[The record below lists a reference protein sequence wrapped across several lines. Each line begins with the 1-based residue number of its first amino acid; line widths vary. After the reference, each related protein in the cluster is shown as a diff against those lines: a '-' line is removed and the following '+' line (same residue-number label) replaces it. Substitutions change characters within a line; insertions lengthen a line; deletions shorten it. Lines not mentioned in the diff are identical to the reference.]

1 MNNKII
7 FNISKIARNSLQ
19 LDLINAML
27 ELSLESKQDIKRYE
41 ELIFVSLFNLEQI
54 ERYEKFMNLSLESEW
69 SLEDRR
75 NRIIYTLLSKSI
87 FSVENLKEQALIFT
101 TGKIEVIEDFA
112 NYLFIIRFTS
122 IVGKAPNIE
131 NFRQFIELNKP
142 AHLGY
147 KIEFRYNTHG
157 ELNKYNLTHQQLA
170 QYTHQQIYDT
180 RIFEDE

>member
-1 MNNKII
+1 MNNNLI

-27 ELSLESKQDIKRYE
+27 EISSDAKQDIKRYE
-41 ELIFVSLFNLEQI
+41 ELIFVSFFNLEQI
-54 ERYEKFMNLSLESEW
+54 ERYEKFMNLSFEPDW
-69 SLEDRR
+69 SLDDRR
-75 NRIIYTLLSKSI
+75 NRILYTLLSKTV

-101 TGKIEVIEDFA
+101 NGKIDVIENFA
-112 NYLFIIRFTS
+112 EYFFTIKFTS

-131 NFRQFIELNKP
+131 SFKQFIELNKP

-157 ELNKYNLTHQQLA
+157 ELKQHNLTHSQLTG
-170 QYTHQQIYDT
+170 YTHQQIYDT
-180 RIFEDE
+180 RLFED

>member
-1 MNNKII
+1 MNNNLI

-27 ELSLESKQDIKRYE
+27 ELSSETKQDIKRYE

-54 ERYEKFMNLSLESEW
+54 ERYEKFMNLSLEPDW

-75 NRIIYTLLSKSI
+75 NRLLYTLLSKTI
-87 FSVENLKEQALIFT
+87 LSVENLKEQALIFT
-101 TGKIEVIEDFA
+101 NGKIEVIENFA
-112 NYLFIIRFTS
+112 EYFFTIRFTS
-122 IVGKAPNIE
+122 IVGKVPNIE
-131 NFRQFIELNKP
+131 SFKQFIELNKP

-157 ELNKYNLTHQQLA
+157 ELRQHNLTHSQLA
-170 QYTHQQIYDT
+170 GYTHQQIYDT
-180 RIFEDE
+180 RVFED